1 MSEVAPREA
10 FKPAFAGLCIWH
22 VDCRQKSELAI
33 SLNTLTAACSSTRVV
48 LPR

>member
-33 SLNTLTAACSSTRVV
+33 SLNTYSGLLIDARSIA
-48 LPR
+48 